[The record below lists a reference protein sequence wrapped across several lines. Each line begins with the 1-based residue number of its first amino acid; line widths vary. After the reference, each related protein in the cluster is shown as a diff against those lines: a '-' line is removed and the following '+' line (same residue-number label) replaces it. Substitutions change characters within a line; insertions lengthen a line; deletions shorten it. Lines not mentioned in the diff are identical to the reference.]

1 MSPWDYY
8 DYGRFPKSTPR
19 VAKGGI
25 RAETKKGDFGQTW
38 WAKRWIAV
46 LETFD
51 LGTRLTRGRSYARK
65 GQVLSISVEKGE
77 VKAQVQ
83 GSRPNPYR
91 VAIQVKS
98 LSRNDWHNLAKEV
111 SHQAIF
117 GAKLL
122 GGEMPKE
129 IEEAFQKAGL
139 SLFPKT
145 LSDVETMCSCPDWS
159 NPCKHTA
166 AVYYL
171 LGEEFDR
178 DPFLIFKLRGMEREE
193 FLELLGEERQATGTN
208 DPAEQELLPDEP
220 LSPSPSLFWLGS
232 ALPDDLIGEP
242 QAGSIAAALPRRLGK
257 FPFWRGGEGFFE
269 TLEPIYSS
277 AAASA
282 VRILNEEA
290 VNNEVLSE

>member
-1 MSPWDYY
+1 MSRWDYY
-8 DYGRFPKSTPR
+8 DYGRFPKSVPR
-19 VAKGGI
+19 AAKGGI
-25 RAETKKGDFGQTW
+25 RAETKKGNFGQTW

-46 LETFD
+46 LEGFQ
-51 LGTRLTRGRSYARK
+51 LGSRLTRGRSYARQ
-65 GQVLSISVEKGE
+65 GQVLSIAVDKGQ

-91 VAIQVKS
+91 VTMLVKS
-98 LSRNDWHNLAKEV
+98 LSTQDWQKLAKEV

-129 IEEAFQKAGL
+129 IEDAFQKAEL

-145 LSDVETMCSCPDWS
+145 LHDVETMCSCPDWS

-178 DPFLIFKLRGMEREE
+178 DPFLIFKLRGMERQE
-193 FLELLGEERQATGTN
+193 FLELLGEERQ
-208 DPAEQELLPDEP
+208 PAGQGPSAEKELLPGEP
-220 LSPSPSLFWLGS
+220 LSPAPSIFWAGG
-232 ALPDDLIGEP
+232 ALPDDLIGEAQP
-242 QAGSIAAALPRRLGK
+242 GFVTAALPRRLGK
-257 FPFWRGGEGFFE
+257 FPFWRGREGFFE
-269 TLEPIYSS
+269 ALEPVYSS
-277 AAASA
+277 ASA
-282 VRILNEEA
+282 KAVQILNEEA
-290 VNNEVLSE
+290 VSNEMVKE